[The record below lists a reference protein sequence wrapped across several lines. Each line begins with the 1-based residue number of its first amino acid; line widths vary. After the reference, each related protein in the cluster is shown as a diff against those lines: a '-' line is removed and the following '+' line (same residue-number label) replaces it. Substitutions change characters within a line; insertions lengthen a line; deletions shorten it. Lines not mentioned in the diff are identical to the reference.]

1 MSVSGDLERVFVD
14 FYPYRWV
21 FAVGL
26 MVLMM
31 VSVAFAHKRGWYRY
45 FWSYGVPVS
54 IVAAPALVAAPW
66 LGWALGSPLFTN
78 TTVTEVSLRL
88 LAQKVMLDETTVVD
102 GNYTLLVGVLQGRS
116 FAGRTVH
123 FRVNGAPV
131 ASSGTWL
138 QGGGDEQTLKV
149 ISILTNTS

>member
-1 MSVSGDLERVFVD
+1 MSTFGDLERTFVD
-14 FYPYRWV
+14 FYPYRRV

-26 MVLMM
+26 MVLIV
-31 VSVAFAHKRGWYRY
+31 VSVAFAYKRGWHRY
-45 FWSYGVPVS
+45 LWSHRVPVS
-54 IVAAPALVAAPW
+54 IVAAPAMVAALW
-66 LGWALGSPLFTN
+66 LGWSLGSPLFTN
-78 TTVTEVSLRL
+78 TAVTEVSLGL

-102 GNYTLLVGVLQGRS
+102 GNYTLLVGVLQGQS

-123 FRVNGAPV
+123 FRVNGAAV

-138 QGGGDEQTLKV
+138 QGGGDEPPLKA